1 MEKYSLIRKHLKL
14 IVIVFTL
21 LITSCTKKASYIKNS
36 GFTQGTTY
44 SFIYESPKS
53 IDFQKELEN
62 ELKRF
67 DGSLSNYQ
75 TNSIISRMN
84 HNDSTVLADE
94 LFETCFER
102 AMEISKITDGA
113 FDLTVGP
120 LVNVWGFGFEDDQ
133 AVDSTK
139 IDSIMS
145 FVGFQKIKLVNHKLF
160 KENKDIKVDV
170 NAIAQGY
177 SVDVIANWLEQKNIE
192 NYMVEI
198 GGEVRAKGI
207 NSKGILWKI
216 GIDKPIEDQSASNR
230 ELQAIASLNNK
241 SLATSGNYRKFYE
254 KDGIKYS
261 HTINPKTGYP
271 ARNSLLSASVLATD
285 CMTADAFATAF
296 MVLGIEKSIEL
307 ANKLDYLEVYFI
319 YIDSTQNYSIYASDG
334 FNNTINK

>member
-1 MEKYSLIRKHLKL
+1 MNKKYYLLKL
-14 IVIVFTL
+14 LVIF
-21 LITSCTKKASYIKNS
+21 LITSCSQKASYIKNS
-36 GFTQGTTY
+36 GFIQGTTY
-44 SFIYESPKS
+44 SFIYESPKG

-94 LFETCFER
+94 LFEACFER
-102 AMEISKITDGA
+102 AMEISEITDGA

-120 LVNVWGFGFEDDQ
+120 LVNAWGFGFEDDQ
-133 AVDSTK
+133 AVGSTK
-139 IDSIMS
+139 IDSLMQ
-145 FVGFQKIKLVNHKLF
+145 FVGFQKIKLANRKLI

-177 SVDVIANWLEQKNIE
+177 SVDVIVNWLEHKNIE
-192 NYMVEI
+192 NYLVEI

-207 NSKGILWKI
+207 NGKGIVWKI

-271 ARNSLLSASVLATD
+271 ARNTLLSASVLATD

-296 MVLGIEKSIEL
+296 MVLGVEKSIEL
-307 ANKLDYLEVYFI
+307 ANKLY
-319 YIDSTQNYSIYASDG
+319 YI
-334 FNNTINK
+334 